1 MAVIPIQVTAE
12 GVLIPKIYLH
22 NAGQVEVIVTS
33 EYVLV
38 RPKLPKPEPA
48 PSEQTIAQLKGRYD
62 FIGIGH
68 TRDPQAS
75 VNAEEILEREV
86 KRESGWSLD

>member
-1 MAVIPIQVTAE
+1 
-12 GVLIPKIYLH
+12 L
-22 NAGQVEVIVTS
+22 
-33 EYVLV
+33 
-38 RPKLPKPEPA
+38 
-48 PSEQTIAQLKGRYD
+48 EQTTAQLKHRYD